1 VALLMKRKMGGTGAT
16 FLPLPSDDGGESQH
30 RF

>member
-1 VALLMKRKMGGTGAT
+1 MKRKMGGTGAT